1 MADRRYLIAGN
12 WKMFKTSQE
21 AAATAAELKQRVSEV
36 TQRDIM
42 IAPPFTALSAVAD
55 VVDGS
60 NISLGG
66 QNMHWEH
73 EGAFTGEVS
82 ATMLTAAGCRYVIIG
97 HSERRQFFA
106 ETDRGVNRKCLT
118 ASAAGLAPVVCIGE
132 SETQRENGET
142 FSVLDKQIKIGL
154 ENFVPPAEGPD
165 LVIAYE
171 PVWAIGTGKAAT
183 SDQAQEV
190 HAFIRD
196 LLAKLYDARWA
207 EKTRILYGGSVKPSN
222 VDELMAKP
230 DVDGALVGGASL
242 DAETFSRLV
251 HFSE

>member
-12 WKMFKTSQE
+12 WKMFKTRQE
-21 AAATAAELKQRVSEV
+21 AADTAAELKKLAADV

-42 IAPPFTALSAVAD
+42 IAPPFTALNAVAD
-55 VVDGS
+55 IIGSS
-60 NISLGG
+60 NIALGG
-66 QNMHWEH
+66 QNVHWEP
-73 EGAFTGEVS
+73 EGAFTGEIS
-82 ATMLTAAGCRYVIIG
+82 AAMLTAAGCRYVIIG

-106 ETDRGVNRKCLT
+106 ETDQGVNRKCIA

-154 ENFVPPAEGPD
+154 ENFVPPAGGPD

-196 LLAKLYDARWA
+196 LLAKRFDAEWA
-207 EKTRILYGGSVKPSN
+207 GKIRILYGGSVNPSN

-242 DAETFSRLV
+242 DAQSFSRLV
-251 HFSE
+251 HFNE